1 MANKFGFT
9 SVNEQVNLGV
19 SNNTGQVQDQIDLL
33 NQKELEAV
41 KKKFPTA
48 IFVSAE
54 ARTNIE
60 ELRQAIEEMIP

>member
-33 NQKELEAV
+33 NQKM
-41 KKKFPTA
+41 
-48 IFVSAE
+48 IY
-54 ARTNIE
+54 ARVVDII
-60 ELRQAIEEMIP
+60 LK

>member
-33 NQKELEAV
+33 NTIPQKTKLESS
-41 KKKFPTA
+41 KYLKW
-48 IFVSAE
+48 
-54 ARTNIE
+54 
-60 ELRQAIEEMIP
+60 